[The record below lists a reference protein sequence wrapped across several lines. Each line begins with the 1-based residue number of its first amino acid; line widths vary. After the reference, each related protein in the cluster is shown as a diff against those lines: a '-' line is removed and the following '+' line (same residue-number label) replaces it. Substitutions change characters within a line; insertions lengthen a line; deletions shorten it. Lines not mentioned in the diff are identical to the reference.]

1 MKKIDLVLPIDA
13 YIPSLAGNQD
23 FYYSIKENK
32 DFLKSL
38 KEQGKYEIYLKD
50 KKKTPKNI

>member
-38 KEQGKYEIYLKD
+38 KRTRKI
-50 KKKTPKNI
+50 